1 MKSEADKLHKYF
13 IDKLETLKGCAIS
26 HSEGPLQAVVSAAD
40 VYLTGKDMMIIIL
53 SALVKNYPDITQ
65 VQLERLLGF
74 HEDFRGDAGRT
85 CAKNAMSSVPSM
97 KQPTSSTIFSHP
109 DLKAS

>member
-1 MKSEADKLHKYF
+1 M
-13 IDKLETLKGCAIS
+13 I
-26 HSEGPLQAVVSAAD
+26 SAAE
-40 VYLTGKDMMIIIL
+40 VYICGKDMMMITL
-53 SALVKNYPDITQ
+53 GVLVKKHPDITQ

-85 CAKNAMSSVPSM
+85 CARESMSAAPAL
-97 KQPTSSTIFSHP
+97 KQGQPISPTIFSHP